1 MCARVSVST
10 AKWKLDYCKLHLRSG
25 TIDSMGDTVF
35 QPEGTVSASHLT
47 GLAVCKPDVRFVNV
61 IRNVELVCKNLRI
74 HFAGI

>member
-1 MCARVSVST
+1 
-10 AKWKLDYCKLHLRSG
+10 
-25 TIDSMGDTVF
+25 MGDTVF